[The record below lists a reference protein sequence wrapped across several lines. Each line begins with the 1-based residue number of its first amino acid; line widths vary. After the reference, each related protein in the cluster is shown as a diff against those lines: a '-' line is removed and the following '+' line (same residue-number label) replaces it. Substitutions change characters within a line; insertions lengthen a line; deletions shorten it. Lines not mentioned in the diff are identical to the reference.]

1 MELVPLAPKILYPLQ
16 CQNTV
21 LEKINIMFV
30 DLPGDKVWHRF
41 PRKGMK
47 PAVRS
52 NIQPGCHEVQKMA
65 ETQEWNDIGTI
76 LPCGLPLWGRFVQY
90 KENVF
95 LFFCWKMFH
104 TILEKIK
111 TIVLSRN
118 TVFFIDQPDMP
129 FLKEWVHQF
138 SKTKSGEFF
147 KMKKR
152 TVV

>member
-1 MELVPLAPKILYPLQ
+1 
-16 CQNTV
+16 
-21 LEKINIMFV
+21 
-30 DLPGDKVWHRF
+30 
-41 PRKGMK
+41 
-47 PAVRS
+47 
-52 NIQPGCHEVQKMA
+52 
-65 ETQEWNDIGTI
+65 
-76 LPCGLPLWGRFVQY
+76 
-90 KENVF
+90 
-95 LFFCWKMFH
+95 MFH

-138 SKTKSGEFF
+138 AKTKSGEFF